1 MYNNKDRRTVK
12 KKSPKQ
18 SPIKTK
24 QQIAYSLFKAKVKM
38 SQEDDFKEC
47 PFGFIYNF

>member
-1 MYNNKDRRTVK
+1 MYNNKDRRTAK

-24 QQIAYSLFKAKVKM
+24 QQIAYSLFKTKVKTN
-38 SQEDDFKEC
+38 KATLIKN
-47 PFGFIYNF
+47 G

>member
-1 MYNNKDRRTVK
+1 MYNNKDRRIVGK
-12 KKSPKQ
+12 KFPKQ

-47 PFGFIYNF
+47 PFGFIYKF

>member
-1 MYNNKDRRTVK
+1 MYNNKDRRTAK
-12 KKSPKQ
+12 KKFPKQ
-18 SPIKTK
+18 SLIKTK

-47 PFGFIYNF
+47 PFGFIYKF

>member
-1 MYNNKDRRTVK
+1 MYNNKDRRIVGK
-12 KKSPKQ
+12 KFPKQ

-38 SQEDDFKEC
+38 SQEDDFRDC
-47 PFGFIYNF
+47 PFGFIYKF

>member
-1 MYNNKDRRTVK
+1 MYNNKDRKTAGK
-12 KKSPKQ
+12 KFPKQ

-38 SQEDDFKEC
+38 SKTDFSIGIMRA
-47 PFGFIYNF
+47 PFKL

>member
-1 MYNNKDRRTVK
+1 MYNNKDRRIVGK
-12 KKSPKQ
+12 KFPKQ

-38 SQEDDFKEC
+38 SQEDDFRDC
-47 PFGFIYNF
+47 PFGFVYKF